1 MQKLINRYRNFNI
14 IHSILYILIAS
25 SHILI
30 YLHIFW
36 ITKTI
41 SDIYYLIICLIVS
54 FGIIPIILALLVTLK
69 KLNKNNYKILKII
82 LKNISLIIFLLIILS
97 SISLSEN
104 SKELSIMFY
113 ICPFYYDI
121 NDIDII
127 FDNYQLENNKKI
139 IDKCKNRRCFIN
151 DCSKSV
157 YNYLCN
163 FDYTDNKKFCENFSI
178 KEDTISDKL
187 INYFDYCDDYVD
199 FYNCIKPNN
208 EYKKKINNYDYIC
221 PSNSDLLFNI
231 YMIYVFLFIDIIFLC
246 FPLLFEIAFIED
258 ILNSF
263 SERENN
269 SNFQNNNS
277 LKDTNN
283 TSAIHNE
290 NNNEPN
296 ENSFQ
301 RQPTETIIVEN
312 KDIKDIDYVKKD
324 KSLDILIINKNKIIS
339 NDIKNKNND
348 KINNN
353 EKNKSKSDIQL
364 IENSNNNNI
373 FTIINKNKN
382 NKK

>member
-1 MQKLINRYRNFNI
+1 MN
-14 IHSILYILIAS
+14 
-25 SHILI
+25 
-30 YLHIFW
+30 
-36 ITKTI
+36 T
-41 SDIYYLIICLIVS
+41 
-54 FGIIPIILALLVTLK
+54 
-69 KLNKNNYKILKII
+69 
-82 LKNISLIIFLLIILS
+82 
-97 SISLSEN
+97 
-104 SKELSIMFY
+104 
-113 ICPFYYDI
+113 
-121 NDIDII
+121 
-127 FDNYQLENNKKI
+127 
-139 IDKCKNRRCFIN
+139 
-151 DCSKSV
+151 
-157 YNYLCN
+157 
-163 FDYTDNKKFCENFSI
+163 
-178 KEDTISDKL
+178 
-187 INYFDYCDDYVD
+187 
-199 FYNCIKPNN
+199 
-208 EYKKKINNYDYIC
+208 KKKINNYDYIC

-231 YMIYVFLFIDIIFLC
+231 NMIYVFLFIDIIFLC
-246 FPLLFEIAFIED
+246 FPLLFEIAFVED

-269 SNFQNNNS
+269 TNFQNNNS

-373 FTIINKNKN
+373 FTIINKNK
-382 NKK
+382 K

>member
-1 MQKLINRYRNFNI
+1 
-14 IHSILYILIAS
+14 
-25 SHILI
+25 
-30 YLHIFW
+30 
-36 ITKTI
+36 
-41 SDIYYLIICLIVS
+41 
-54 FGIIPIILALLVTLK
+54 
-69 KLNKNNYKILKII
+69 
-82 LKNISLIIFLLIILS
+82 
-97 SISLSEN
+97 
-104 SKELSIMFY
+104 MFY

-151 DCSKSV
+151 DRSKSV

-163 FDYTDNKKFCENFSI
+163 FDYIDNKKFCEKFSVN
-178 KEDTISDKL
+178 EDIISDKL
-187 INYFDYCDDYVD
+187 INYFNYCDNYVD

-221 PSNSDLLFNI
+221 PSNTDLMFNI